1 MERVNTVNRSTIRLE
16 AIRMVMEELTQT
28 PMLMP
33 SLLQM
38 QMPKQTQQLTQQ
50 LTQELMQE
58 LMQELIPS
66 LERTATLFK
75 NRDTILEMLQPLPSE
90 RTILS

>member
-38 QMPKQTQQLTQQ
+38 QMPKQTQQLTQ
-50 LTQELMQE
+50 ELMQE

-66 LERTATLFK
+66 LERTATLFR